1 MPAQTDF
8 SQWNPPTTNQENDSS
23 YQSDTQRTNGAPSG
37 SVFPSATANKL
48 FYQVSTFIRAFCVSL
63 VGKGYSPVDG
73 STPFTADASSN
84 AAVTALAAILNNVI
98 TGADLIVASSFAAN
112 TGYIKF
118 GSALGGLILQWGQS
132 SGPVNA
138 ANAVTFTEAFTLNP
152 VIQLTAF
159 TGSFLSPTDVEAFL
173 GLTTSST
180 TGFSW
185 EMLVTNEPG
194 SAIVQWFAIGK

>member
-1 MPAQTDF
+1 MTTNF
-8 SQWNPPTTNQENDSS
+8 SQWNPAATNQEDDAS
-23 YQSDTQRTNGAPSG
+23 YQADTQRTGGAPSG

-48 FYQVSTFIRAFCVSL
+48 FYQPSTFVRAFCLSL
-63 VGKGYSPVDG
+63 SGKGYNTSDG
-73 STPFTADASSN
+73 TTPFVADTSSN
-84 AAVTALAAILNNVI
+84 AAVTALEAVLNNVL